1 MKYIALFLGIIGAAG
16 GYIWYESDQMTSVG
30 ADLRT
35 FISTQL
41 AVSPIAGYVLST
53 DGTNNSWIPAA
64 GGPGGGSNWTVV
76 PGGLRTSTT
85 TDFAQAAYFVAT
97 STTGTSTF
105 AGDITMQHN
114 KWLITHGIRGDA
126 SDGLYITSNNGT
138 NVADFGIGNTA
149 NSSFFGGVNIDG
161 SVRIATTT
169 NGVLQ
174 ATAGTLS
181 ATTTGNLTETVTGL
195 EFSATRALIGGS
207 SILSLTSGY
216 SIPLTNSLLTASA
229 STTGNLAFWSGNQT
243 IGNVATGTLTETIT
257 GLELNATR
265 SLVGGSAILALTAG
279 YNIPLTASTTQWTAA
294 FASTTAMT
302 PTYTRGLFSNTAT
315 GLTYTGATGIT
326 ALTAG
331 YNIPLSA
338 STTNWNDFYTTPS
351 TRITA
356 GTGIDWS
363 GNTLNGVYTAG
374 DALTLTGEDFDFDGG
389 ASPAGELGGTWASP
403 TIDDSLAVTSWNL
416 TTPTLTSF
424 FGTPCTGNNF
434 LQDISDTGSFTCAE
448 ATGSGGGGGSLST
461 TTDIIGVPTNTPE
474 LVSYVLGDVM
484 FGGSASTTAEF
495 QFDDD
500 GSQFIIS
507 SSSANATGT
516 ILTNNNAQ
524 ALRFGDDDGD
534 MIEMYFGTAGDII
547 LRALGTITDWVFNMN
562 LYVQTGKNIFLG
574 AVQWNSGD
582 NIDGE
587 AIANDTIDDDSIDFA
602 DVTLVDF
609 TNDAGF
615 ITNDTSISLTAD
627 VTGILPQANGGT
639 GTTTQLV
646 WSRTIASTSI
656 EFINDSLM
664 PLTLRLDGGT
674 ITRIVCKVDGGTSK
688 IIAIEDA
695 SGNSSE
701 DITCGTTP
709 TTDDGSIT
717 NATFTSLEEMYIDF
731 GAVSGAVDHVSISV
745 YK

>member
-1 MKYIALFLGIIGAAG
+1 MKYIALLIGIIIG
-16 GYIWYESDQMTSVG
+16 GLAITQVDAQT
-30 ADLRT
+30 LRT

-41 AVSPIAGYVLST
+41 ATDPTNGECLTT
-53 DGTNNSWIPAA
+53 DGTNNVWSSSCGS
-64 GGPGGGSNWTVV
+64 GGTGSNWTIVS
-76 PGGLRTSTT
+76 GGLQTATT
-85 TDFAQAAYFVAT
+85 TDFARASYFVAT
-97 STTGTSTF
+97 GTTATSTF
-105 AGDITMQHN
+105 AGNMT
-114 KWLITHGIRGDA
+114 
-126 SDGLYITSNNGT
+126 
-138 NVADFGIGNTA
+138 
-149 NSSFFGGVNIDG
+149 IDG
-161 SVRIATTT
+161 VTRLKTSLTGLLRADSGVVSTNAT
-169 NGVLQ
+169 
-174 ATAGTLS
+174 GT
-181 ATTTGNLTETVTGL
+181 LTETATGL
-195 EFSATRALIGGS
+195 EFSATRDLVGGS
-207 SILSLTSGY
+207 AILSLTSGY
-216 SIPLTNSLLTASA
+216 VIPTTTDFTNWNTA
-229 STTGNLAFWSGNQT
+229 
-243 IGNVATGTLTETIT
+243 
-257 GLELNATR
+257 
-265 SLVGGSAILALTAG
+265 
-279 YNIPLTASTTQWTAA
+279 Y
-294 FASTTAMT
+294 ASTTALT
-302 PTYTRGLFSNTAT
+302 PSYIRNLFSSTAT

-338 STTNWNDFYTTPS
+338 STTNWNGFYDTPS

-356 GTGIDWS
+356 GNGLAWT
-363 GNTLNGVYTAG
+363 GNTLSATNTHNPV
-374 DALTLTGEDFDFDGG
+374 TLAGEDYLSLSTQLITANAIDPDNLSASDFGSFTCNGTTCTVDNGAISNAMLANSSVSYGG
-389 ASPAGELGGTWASP
+389 ISLSLGGTDATPAFNLADATGLPISTGVSGLGTGVASFLATP
-403 TIDDSLAVTSWNL
+403 SSANLDTAVTDDTGSGAL
-416 TTPTLTSF
+416 VFGTSPTLTSF
-424 FGTPCTGNNF
+424 FGTPCTGNTF
-434 LQDISDTGSFTCAE
+434 LQDISDTGSFTCTE

-474 LVSYVLGDVM
+474 LVSYVTGDVM

-516 ILTNNNAQ
+516 ILTNNSAQ

-547 LRALGTITDWVFNMN
+547 LSALGTITDWVFNMN

-587 AIANDTIDDDSIDFA
+587 VIANDTIDDDSIDLV
-602 DVTLVDF
+602 DITLADF

-615 ITNDTSISLTAD
+615 ITNDTSVSLTAD

-656 EFINDSLM
+656 EFINGSLM

-695 SGNSSE
+695 SANSSE
-701 DITCGTTP
+701 DITCAATP
-709 TTDDGSIT
+709 TADDGSIT
-717 NATFTSLEEMYIDF
+717 NATYTSLEEMYIDF
-731 GAVSGAVDHVSISV
+731 GATSGAVDHVSISV

>member
-1 MKYIALFLGIIGAAG
+1 MKYIAFLIGIIAVIASYF
-16 GYIWYESDQMTSVG
+16 GYQYTQSTEMAVG
-30 ADLRT
+30 APFSQ

-41 AVSPIAGYVLST
+41 ASSPVAGYVLST
-53 DGTNNSWIPAA
+53 DGFVNSWIPDV
-64 GGPGGGSNWTVV
+64 GGSGGSGGSNWTVMS
-76 PGGLRTSTT
+76 GGLRTSTT
-85 TDFAQAAYFVAT
+85 TDFARAAYFVAT

-161 SVRIATTT
+161 TTRIATTT

-174 ATAGTLS
+174 ATAGTVS
-181 ATTTGNLTETVTGL
+181 ATTTGNLTETATGL

-207 SILSLTSGY
+207 SILSLTTGY
-216 SIPLTNSLLTASA
+216 
-229 STTGNLAFWSGNQT
+229 G
-243 IGNVATGTLTETIT
+243 
-257 GLELNATR
+257 
-265 SLVGGSAILALTAG
+265 
-279 YNIPLTASTTQWTAA
+279 IPLTASTT
-294 FASTTAMT
+294 
-302 PTYTRGLFSNTAT
+302 
-315 GLTYTGATGIT
+315 
-326 ALTAG
+326 
-331 YNIPLSA
+331 
-338 STTNWNDFYTTPS
+338 NWNGFYDTPS

-356 GTGIDWS
+356 GNGLAWT
-363 GNTLNGVYTAG
+363 GNTLSATNTHNPV
-374 DALTLTGEDFDFDGG
+374 TLAGEDYLSLSTQLITANAIDPDNLSASDFGSFTCNGTTCAVDNGAISNAMLANSSVSYGG
-389 ASPAGELGGTWASP
+389 
-403 TIDDSLAVTSWNL
+403 ISLALGATDATPAFNLADATGLPISTGVSGLGTGVASFLATPSSANLRTAVTDETGSGAL
-416 TTPTLTSF
+416 VFGTSPTLTTF
-424 FGTPCTGNNF
+424 FGTPCTGNTF
-434 LQDISDTGSFTCAE
+434 LQDISDTGSFTCTE

-474 LVSYVLGDVM
+474 LVSYVTGDVM

-587 AIANDTIDDDSIDFA
+587 AIANDTIDDDSIDLV
-602 DVTLVDF
+602 DVTLADF

-615 ITNDTSISLTAD
+615 ITNDTSVDLTAH

-656 EFINDSLM
+656 EFINGSLM

-674 ITRIVCKVDGGTSK
+674 ITKIVCKVDGGTSK

-709 TTDDGSIT
+709 TADDGSIT
-717 NATFTSLEEMYIDF
+717 NATYTSLEEMYIDF
-731 GAVSGAVDHVSISV
+731 GATSGTVDHVSISV